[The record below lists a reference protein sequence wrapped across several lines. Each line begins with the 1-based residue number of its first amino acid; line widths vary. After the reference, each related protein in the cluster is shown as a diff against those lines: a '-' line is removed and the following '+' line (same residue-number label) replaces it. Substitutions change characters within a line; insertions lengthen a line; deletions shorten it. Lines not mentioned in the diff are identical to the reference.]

1 MIAPPPVIC
10 SRMRVAPP
18 QKRAPQLLHWT
29 DGDVACSVSTVT
41 VAQTLPSR
49 LAIAFGAVRT
59 RAGPPAGFAV
69 LLSPRRDCMM
79 RMFVCWHG
87 LVVDSE

>member
-41 VAQTLPSR
+41 VAQD
-49 LAIAFGAVRT
+49 LAFALGHCFWRRTHARGA
-59 RAGPPAGFAV
+59 AGG
-69 LLSPRRDCMM
+69 
-79 RMFVCWHG
+79 VCG
-87 LVVDSE
+87 LVESEARLHDADVCVLARFGGRF